1 MDDGVNGQRHDILK
15 ARGAATVGRQATN
28 LMTAAA
34 LADILKAGIPLTG
47 FMGVEVQYYD
57 GRELRLAAPYEPNR
71 NHKGAAFGGSLAA
84 LAVVTGWAMVELAR
98 RERGLDAEVVIAQL
112 ETRYLAPVT
121 TTLVSCCERPPTEI
135 MEALF
140 AEFMTCGKAAVELT
154 ITIEGERPGSVTSRA
169 RYVLIR
175 RSTQRDD

>member
-1 MDDGVNGQRHDILK
+1 MK
-15 ARGAATVGRQATN
+15 A
-28 LMTAAA
+28 MTTAA
-34 LADILKAGIPLTG
+34 LAEILEAGIPLTG
-47 FMGVEVQYYD
+47 FMGVTVQHYD
-57 GRELRLAAPYEPNR
+57 GLELRLAAPYDPNR

-84 LAVVTGWAMVELAR
+84 LAVVTGWSMIELLR

-121 TTLVSCCERPPTEI
+121 TTLISHCTRPPIEI
-135 MEALF
+135 MDALF
-140 AEFMTCGKAAVELT
+140 SEFVTCGKAAVELT